1 MSDFVTVQDVT
12 FGYGRR
18 VILDDVTLHFGRGQV
33 VAIMGGSGMGKT
45 TLLKLIGG
53 IETPDKGAIFIDG
66 EPLDTSDKEKL
77 YAQRRR
83 MGMLFQF
90 GALFTDMSVLDNVAF
105 PLREQTK
112 LSEELIIRMALM
124 KLNAVGLR
132 GAADLMP
139 SEISGG
145 MSRRVALARATA
157 LDPELI
163 MYDEPFAGL
172 DPISMGVTA
181 RLIRD
186 LNDAL
191 NATSIIVTHDVPETF
206 AIADYVYMISS
217 GRIAAEGTPAEYKEV
232 FQAWIE
238 NQNDA
243 DKTKKLA
250 EKIIPM
256 VEAAKDKCANCATI
270 AELSHF
276 LVKRSQWIIG
286 GDGASYDIGYG
297 GLDHVIASGE
307 DVNILVLDTE
317 VYSNTGGQSSKATPL
332 GAIAKFAASGKRVRK
347 KDLGMIATT
356 YGYVYVAQIAMGADQ
371 AQTLKAIREAE
382 AYPGP
387 SLVIAYAPCINHGL
401 KAGMGKSQA
410 EEAKAVECGYWHLWR
425 FNPALE
431 EEGKNP
437 FMLDSK
443 EPKWEGFQ
451 DFLKN
456 EVRFAS
462 VMKQYPAE
470 AADLFAACEE
480 MAKKRYASYKRME
493 AMNWGE

>member
-1 MSDFVTVQDVT
+1 MSHFLSIEHLT
-12 FGYGRR
+12 FGYGERR
-18 VILDDVTLHFGRGQV
+18 ILNDVSMQFERGQV

-53 IETPDKGAIFIDG
+53 LLTPQKGCVKFDG
-66 EPLDTSDKEKL
+66 EEIHAADQKTL
-77 YAQRRR
+77 YRLRRR

-217 GRIAAEGTPAEYKEV
+217 GRIAAEGTP
-232 FQAWIE
+232 Q
-238 NQNDA
+238 
-243 DKTKKLA
+243 
-250 EKIIPM
+250 
-256 VEAAKDKCANCATI
+256 
-270 AELSHF
+270 ELSASTDPYVRQF
-276 LVKRSQWIIG
+276 I
-286 GDGASYDIGYG
+286 DGAPDG
-297 GLDHVIASGE
+297 
-307 DVNILVLDTE
+307 
-317 VYSNTGGQSSKATPL
+317 P
-332 GAIAKFAASGKRVRK
+332 
-347 KDLGMIATT
+347 
-356 YGYVYVAQIAMGADQ
+356 VAF
-371 AQTLKAIREAE
+371 
-382 AYPGP
+382 
-387 SLVIAYAPCINHGL
+387 H
-401 KAGMGKSQA
+401 
-410 EEAKAVECGYWHLWR
+410 
-425 FNPALE
+425 
-431 EEGKNP
+431 
-437 FMLDSK
+437 
-443 EPKWEGFQ
+443 
-451 DFLKN
+451 
-456 EVRFAS
+456 
-462 VMKQYPAE
+462 YPAE
-470 AADLFAACEE
+470 PIAEE
-480 MAKKRYASYKRME
+480 FGVHAP
-493 AMNWGE
+493 